1 MTTTPTWF
9 SRPAARHWRTSIPET
24 AAPSFH
30 AELPGYRPTELT
42 ELPALAAELGVG
54 RVFVKDESTRMGLG
68 AFKVL
73 GASWAIA
80 RLLSENGPVND
91 NGPVNEND
99 PVNEN
104 GRITLRELRR
114 AAAAHPVE
122 LVTATDGNHGRAVAW
137 MARLLGLEARVF
149 VPHVVP
155 ERARAAIAAEGATVT
170 AGGDS
175 YDEAVRQAAAYAGG
189 SQQLAGKDGGSGA
202 PGRLLVQD
210 TAWTG
215 YESVPAWIVEGYGT
229 LLAELDRQF
238 AERDL
243 TGPDLV
249 SVPVGV
255 GSLAQAVVT
264 HYRRGAAASE
274 GSGGPGGRGGS
285 GAVDGT
291 SAPAILAVEPETAAG
306 VLASLRAEARQ
317 SVPTGGTVMAG
328 LNCGTPSSLAWPVLA
343 GGLDAA
349 IAVTDQRATQAGAD
363 LARLGVRSGPSGAAS
378 LAGVRA
384 ALTGPGAGARRAGL
398 GVTGSSVVLLL
409 STEGTPREVR
419 GSRAASGTQRKQKC

>member
-1 MTTTPTWF
+1 MITTPTWF
-9 SRPAARHWRTSIPET
+9 CRPAARQWRAPAPET
-24 AAPSFH
+24 AAPAFH
-30 AELPGYRPTELT
+30 AELPGYRPTALT
-42 ELPALAAELGVG
+42 ELPALAAELGAG

-73 GASWAIA
+73 GASWAVA
-80 RLLSENGPVND
+80 RLLSEDRRV
-91 NGPVNEND
+91 
-99 PVNEN
+99 
-104 GRITLRELRR
+104 TLGELRR

-149 VPHVVP
+149 VPTVVP

-170 AGGDS
+170 VAGAS
-175 YDEAVRQAAAYAGG
+175 YDEAVERAASYAGG
-189 SQQLAGKDGGSGA
+189 SGHQ
-202 PGRLLVQD
+202 GRLLVQD
-210 TAWTG
+210 TAWAG

-238 AERDL
+238 AEREL
-243 TGPDLV
+243 SGPDLV

-264 HYRRGAAASE
+264 HYR
-274 GSGGPGGRGGS
+274 PGGR
-285 GAVDGT
+285 
-291 SAPAILAVEPETAAG
+291 APAILAVEPQTAAG
-306 VLASLRAEARQ
+306 VLASLHAAARQ
-317 SVPTGGTVMAG
+317 SVPTAGTVMAG

-343 GGLDAA
+343 AGLDAA
-349 IAVTDQRATQAGAD
+349 IAVPDQLAIQAGAD
-363 LARLGVRSGPSGAAS
+363 LGRLGVRSGPSGAAS

-384 ALTGPGAGARRAGL
+384 ALTGPGAGVRRAGL

-409 STEGTPREVR
+409 STEGT
-419 GSRAASGTQRKQKC
+419 

>member
-1 MTTTPTWF
+1 MITAPTWF
-9 SRPAARHWRTSIPET
+9 CRPAARQWRASIPET

-42 ELPALAAELGVG
+42 ELPALADELGVG
-54 RVFVKDESTRMGLG
+54 RVLVKDESTRMGLG

-80 RLLSENGPVND
+80 RLLSENGRV
-91 NGPVNEND
+91 
-99 PVNEN
+99 
-104 GRITLRELRR
+104 TLDGLRR
-114 AAAAHPVE
+114 AAAAHPAE

-137 MARLLGLEARVF
+137 MARLLGLEACVF

-170 AGGDS
+170 VAGDS
-175 YDEAVRQAAAYAGG
+175 YDEAVEQAAAYAGDRPQMTG
-189 SQQLAGKDGGSGA
+189 SAGGREGR
-202 PGRLLVQD
+202 GRLLVQD
-210 TAWTG
+210 TAWAG
-215 YESVPAWIVEGYGT
+215 YESVPGWIVEGYGT

-243 TGPDLV
+243 PGPDLV

-264 HYRRGAAASE
+264 HYRRS
-274 GSGGPGGRGGS
+274 SGGAR
-285 GAVDGT
+285 DDK
-291 SAPAILAVEPETAAG
+291 APAILAVEPETAAG
-306 VLASLRAEARQ
+306 VLASLHAEARQ
-317 SVPTGGTVMAG
+317 SVTTGGTVMAG

-349 IAVTDQRATQAGAD
+349 IAVTDQLATRAGAD
-363 LARLGVRSGPSGAAS
+363 LAGLGVRSGPSGAAS

-384 ALTGPGAGARRAGL
+384 ALTGPGGGARRAGL
-398 GVTGSSVVLLL
+398 GVTRSSVVLLL
-409 STEGTPREVR
+409 STEGTGEK
-419 GSRAASGTQRKQKC
+419 RKG

>member
-1 MTTTPTWF
+1 MISTPTWF
-9 SRPAARHWRTSIPET
+9 CRPAARHWRASVPPTG
-24 AAPSFH
+24 APLFH
-30 AELPGYRPTELT
+30 AELPGYRPTALT

-54 RVFVKDESTRMGLG
+54 RVLVKDESTRMGLG

-80 RLLSENGPVND
+80 QLLSENGRVS
-91 NGPVNEND
+91 G
-99 PVNEN
+99 N
-104 GRITLRELRR
+104 GRVTLGDVRR
-114 AAAAHPVE
+114 AAAANPVE

-149 VPHVVP
+149 VPRVVS

-170 AGGDS
+170 VGGDS
-175 YDEAVRQAAAYAGG
+175 YDEAVEQAAAYAGDHQRVTG
-189 SQQLAGKDGGSGA
+189 SAGGREGQ
-202 PGRLLVQD
+202 GRLLVQD
-210 TAWTG
+210 TAWAG
-215 YESVPAWIVEGYGT
+215 YESVPGWIVEGYGT

-243 TGPDLV
+243 AGPDLV

-264 HYRRGAAASE
+264 HYRRG
-274 GSGGPGGRGGS
+274 GL
-285 GAVDGT
+285 
-291 SAPAILAVEPETAAG
+291 APAVLAVEPETAAG
-306 VLASLRAEARQ
+306 VLASLHAEARR
-317 SVPTGGTVMAG
+317 SVSTGDTVMAG

-349 IAVTDQRATQAGAD
+349 IAVSDQLATQAGAD
-363 LARLGVRSGPSGAAS
+363 LAGLGVRSGPSGAAS

-384 ALTGPGAGARRAGL
+384 ALTGPGAEARRAGL
-398 GVTGSSVVLLL
+398 GVTGASVVLLL
-409 STEGTPREVR
+409 STEG
-419 GSRAASGTQRKQKC
+419 A

>member
-1 MTTTPTWF
+1 VIVKDDHGRVTITTTPTWF
-9 SRPAARHWRTSIPET
+9 CRPAARHWRSSIPET

-42 ELPALAAELGVG
+42 ELPALADELGVG
-54 RVFVKDESTRMGLG
+54 RVLVKDESTRMGLG

-80 RLLSENGPVND
+80 RLIG
-91 NGPVNEND
+91 
-99 PVNEN
+99 EN
-104 GRITLRELRR
+104 GRLSGNGGVTLDELRR

-149 VPHVVP
+149 VPRVVS

-170 AGGDS
+170 VGGDS
-175 YDEAVRQAAAYAGG
+175 YDEAVEQAADYAGDHQRVTG
-189 SQQLAGKDGGSGA
+189 SAGAHQQVTESARGREGR
-202 PGRLLVQD
+202 GRLLVQD
-210 TAWTG
+210 TAWAG
-215 YESVPAWIVEGYGT
+215 YESVPGWIVEGYGT

-243 TGPDLV
+243 PGPDLV

-264 HYRRGAAASE
+264 HYRRG
-274 GSGGPGGRGGS
+274 SGGAR
-285 GAVDGT
+285 DDK
-291 SAPAILAVEPETAAG
+291 APAILAVEPETAAG
-306 VLASLRAEARQ
+306 VLASLHAEARQ
-317 SVPTGGTVMAG
+317 SVITGGTVMAG

-349 IAVTDQRATQAGAD
+349 IAVPDQLAIRAGAD
-363 LARLGVRSGPSGAAS
+363 LAGLGVRSGPSGAAS

-384 ALTGPGAGARRAGL
+384 ALTGPGAEARRAGL
-398 GVTGSSVVLLL
+398 GVTGSSVILLL
-409 STEGTPREVR
+409 STEG
-419 GSRAASGTQRKQKC
+419 S

>member
-1 MTTTPTWF
+1 MITTPTWF
-9 SRPAARHWRTSIPET
+9 CRPAARHWRASIPQT

-42 ELPALAAELGVG
+42 ELPALADELGVG
-54 RVFVKDESTRMGLG
+54 RVLVKDESTRMGLG

-80 RLLSENGPVND
+80 RLLSENGRV
-91 NGPVNEND
+91 
-99 PVNEN
+99 
-104 GRITLRELRR
+104 TLGELQR

-149 VPHVVP
+149 VPRVVS

-170 AGGDS
+170 VGGDS
-175 YDEAVRQAAAYAGG
+175 YDEAVEQAAAYAGDG
-189 SQQLAGKDGGSGA
+189 QQVTGAAG
-202 PGRLLVQD
+202 GREGQGRRLVQD
-210 TAWTG
+210 TAWAG
-215 YESVPAWIVEGYGT
+215 YESVPGWIVEGYGT

-243 TGPDLV
+243 AGPDLV

-264 HYRRGAAASE
+264 HYRRGD
-274 GSGGPGGRGGS
+274 R
-285 GAVDGT
+285 
-291 SAPAILAVEPETAAG
+291 SAPAILAVEPENAAG
-306 VLASLRAEARQ
+306 VLASLHAERRR
-317 SVPTGGTVMAG
+317 SVTTGGTVMAG

-349 IAVTDQRATQAGAD
+349 IAVPDQLAIQAGAD
-363 LARLGVRSGPSGAAS
+363 LAGLGVRSGPSGAAS

-409 STEGTPREVR
+409 STEGT
-419 GSRAASGTQRKQKC
+419 

>member
-1 MTTTPTWF
+1 MITTPTWF
-9 SRPAARHWRTSIPET
+9 CRPAARHWRASIPQT

-30 AELPGYRPTELT
+30 AELPGYQPTELT
-42 ELPALAAELGVG
+42 ELPALADELGVG
-54 RVFVKDESTRMGLG
+54 RVLVKDESTRMGLG

-80 RLLSENGPVND
+80 RLLSENGRV
-91 NGPVNEND
+91 
-99 PVNEN
+99 
-104 GRITLRELRR
+104 TLGELRR

-137 MARLLGLEARVF
+137 MARLLGLDARVF
-149 VPHVVP
+149 VPRVVS
-155 ERARAAIAAEGATVT
+155 ERARAAIAAEGAAVTV
-170 AGGDS
+170 GGDS
-175 YDEAVRQAAAYAGG
+175 YDEAVEQAAAYAGDRRQVTG
-189 SQQLAGKDGGSGA
+189 SAAGREGQ
-202 PGRLLVQD
+202 GRRLVQD
-210 TAWTG
+210 TAWAG
-215 YESVPAWIVEGYGT
+215 YESVPGWIVEGYGT

-243 TGPDLV
+243 AGPDLV

-264 HYRRGAAASE
+264 HYRRGD
-274 GSGGPGGRGGS
+274 R
-285 GAVDGT
+285 
-291 SAPAILAVEPETAAG
+291 SAPAILAVEPESAAG
-306 VLASLRAEARQ
+306 VLASLHAEARR
-317 SVPTGGTVMAG
+317 SVTTGGTVMAG

-349 IAVTDQRATQAGAD
+349 IAVPDQLAIQAGAD
-363 LARLGVRSGPSGAAS
+363 LAGLGVRSGPSGAAS

-384 ALTGPGAGARRAGL
+384 ALTGPGAGARRVGL

-409 STEGTPREVR
+409 STEGT
-419 GSRAASGTQRKQKC
+419 

>member
-1 MTTTPTWF
+1 MITTPSWF
-9 SRPAARHWRTSIPET
+9 CRPAARQWRASVLQT

-42 ELPALAAELGVG
+42 ELPALADELGVG
-54 RVFVKDESTRMGLG
+54 RVLVKDESTRMGLG

-73 GASWAIA
+73 GASWAVA
-80 RLLSENGPVND
+80 RLLSENGHAAD
-91 NGPVNEND
+91 DSRTARNGSVPPDASGPHDGEVS
-99 PVNEN
+99 PYAQV
-104 GRITLRELRR
+104 TLSELRR
-114 AAAAHPVE
+114 IAAAHPVE

-149 VPHVVP
+149 VPRVVS

-170 AGGDS
+170 VGGDS
-175 YDEAVRQAAAYAGG
+175 YDEAVERTAAYAGG
-189 SQQLAGKDGGSGA
+189 REGQ
-202 PGRLLVQD
+202 GRLLVQD
-210 TAWTG
+210 TAWAG
-215 YESVPAWIVEGYGT
+215 YESVPGWIVEGYGT

-243 TGPDLV
+243 PGPDLV

-264 HYRRGAAASE
+264 HYRRGGLASA
-274 GSGGPGGRGGS
+274 GSDGPGELGGS
-285 GAVDGT
+285 GRLGGR
-291 SAPAILAVEPETAAG
+291 SAPAILAVEPESAAG
-306 VLASLRAEARQ
+306 VLASLHAEARQ
-317 SVPTGGTVMAG
+317 SVTTGGTVMAG

-349 IAVTDQRATQAGAD
+349 IAVPDRLAIRAGAD
-363 LARLGVRSGPSGAAS
+363 LAGLGVRSGPSGAAS

-384 ALTGPGAGARRAGL
+384 ALTGPGAGARQAGL

-409 STEGTPREVR
+409 STEGT
-419 GSRAASGTQRKQKC
+419 

>member
-1 MTTTPTWF
+1 MITTPTWF
-9 SRPAARHWRTSIPET
+9 CRPAARQWRASIPET

-42 ELPALAAELGVG
+42 EVPALADELGVG
-54 RVFVKDESTRMGLG
+54 RVLVKDESTRMGLG

-80 RLLSENGPVND
+80 RLLSENGSTVNNSSSTAK
-91 NGPVNEND
+91 NGSVSPHVRVTVS
-99 PVNEN
+99 PHV
-104 GRITLRELRR
+104 RVTLDGLRR
-114 AAAAHPVE
+114 AAAAHPAE

-170 AGGDS
+170 VAGDS
-175 YDEAVRQAAAYAGG
+175 YDEAVEQAAAYAGDRQQMACSAGDRPQMTG
-189 SQQLAGKDGGSGA
+189 SAGGREGR
-202 PGRLLVQD
+202 GRLLVQD
-210 TAWTG
+210 TAWAG
-215 YESVPAWIVEGYGT
+215 YESVPGWIVEGYGT

-243 TGPDLV
+243 PGPDLV

-264 HYRRGAAASE
+264 HYRRG
-274 GSGGPGGRGGS
+274 PGGAR
-285 GAVDGT
+285 DDK
-291 SAPAILAVEPETAAG
+291 APAILAVEPETAAG
-306 VLASLRAEARQ
+306 VLASLQAEVRL
-317 SVPTGGTVMAG
+317 SVTTGGTVMAG

-349 IAVTDQRATQAGAD
+349 IAVTDQLATQAGAD
-363 LARLGVRSGPSGAAS
+363 LAGLGVRSGPSGAAS

-384 ALTGPGAGARRAGL
+384 ALTGPGAGERRAGL
-398 GVTGSSVVLLL
+398 GVTRSSVVLLL
-409 STEGTPREVR
+409 STEGTGEK
-419 GSRAASGTQRKQKC
+419 RKV

>member
-1 MTTTPTWF
+1 VIITDDHGRVTMTTKPTWF
-9 SRPAARHWRTSIPET
+9 CRPAARHWRASIPET

-42 ELPALAAELGVG
+42 ELPALADELGVG
-54 RVFVKDESTRMGLG
+54 RVLVKDESTRMGLG

-80 RLLSENGPVND
+80 RLLSENGRV
-91 NGPVNEND
+91 
-99 PVNEN
+99 
-104 GRITLRELRR
+104 TLGELRR

-149 VPHVVP
+149 VPHVVS
-155 ERARAAIAAEGATVT
+155 ERARDAIAAEGATVT
-170 AGGDS
+170 VGGDS
-175 YDEAVRQAAAYAGG
+175 YDEAVEQAAAYAGG
-189 SQQLAGKDGGSGA
+189 REGQ
-202 PGRLLVQD
+202 GRRLVQD
-210 TAWTG
+210 TAWAG
-215 YESVPAWIVEGYGT
+215 YESVPGWIVEGYGT
-229 LLAELDRQF
+229 LLAELDWQF

-243 TGPDLV
+243 SGPDLV

-264 HYRRGAAASE
+264 HYRRG
-274 GSGGPGGRGGS
+274 SGGARY
-285 GAVDGT
+285 DK
-291 SAPAILAVEPETAAG
+291 APAILGVEPETAAG
-306 VLASLRAEARQ
+306 VLASLHAEARQ
-317 SVPTGGTVMAG
+317 SVSTGGTVMAG

-349 IAVTDQRATQAGAD
+349 IAVPDQLAIQAGAD
-363 LARLGVRSGPSGAAS
+363 LAELGVRSGPSGAAS

-409 STEGTPREVR
+409 STEGT
-419 GSRAASGTQRKQKC
+419 